1 MITGIIY
8 RYISPSGKSYIG
20 QTIDEIVRKQFFYNL
35 NCSYG
40 GKKIDNARLLKLQG
54 LIVLILENVVMVEEK
69 VLVIIYGNLY
79 KKKENMERK
88 ELSRFELAIVKR
100 TAQNTKSL
108 RTKRD
113 KLVEKIEKA
122 QEELTTINEAIEGF
136 EAPIKTMTGGFT
148 SEEVL
153 TGIMAVAEA
162 TEAAPEGE
170 VSEEAVGEVEVP
182 ASEAVALAEEVT
194 EAPENIGTANP
205 FGEVADEMP
214 FKD

>member
-1 MITGIIY
+1 M
-8 RYISPSGKSYIG
+8 
-20 QTIDEIVRKQFFYNL
+20 
-35 NCSYG
+35 
-40 GKKIDNARLLKLQG
+40 
-54 LIVLILENVVMVEEK
+54 
-69 VLVIIYGNLY
+69 
-79 KKKENMERK
+79 K

-122 QEELTTINEAIEGF
+122 QEELGVINEAIEGF

-153 TGIMAVAEA
+153 AGIMAVAEA

-182 ASEAVALAEEVT
+182 ASEAVELAEEVT
-194 EAPENIGTANP
+194 PANP
-205 FGEVADEMP
+205 FGEASDDMP

>member
-1 MITGIIY
+1 
-8 RYISPSGKSYIG
+8 
-20 QTIDEIVRKQFFYNL
+20 
-35 NCSYG
+35 
-40 GKKIDNARLLKLQG
+40 
-54 LIVLILENVVMVEEK
+54 MVEGK

-79 KKKENMERK
+79 KKKKENMERK

-122 QEELTTINEAIEGF
+122 QEELSVISETIEGF

-153 TGIMAVAEA
+153 AGIMAVAEA
-162 TEAAPEGE
+162 TEEAPEGE

-182 ASEAVALAEEVT
+182 ASEAVALAEEV
-194 EAPENIGTANP
+194 ASENS
-205 FGEVADEMP
+205 FGEVTDEMP

>member
-1 MITGIIY
+1 M
-8 RYISPSGKSYIG
+8 
-20 QTIDEIVRKQFFYNL
+20 
-35 NCSYG
+35 
-40 GKKIDNARLLKLQG
+40 
-54 LIVLILENVVMVEEK
+54 
-69 VLVIIYGNLY
+69 
-79 KKKENMERK
+79 K

-122 QEELTTINEAIEGF
+122 QEELAVINEAIEGF

-153 TGIMAVAEA
+153 SNVMAVAEA

-170 VSEEAVGEVEVP
+170 VAEETVGEVEVP
-182 ASEAVALAEEVT
+182 ASEAVTLAEEVAPVE
-194 EAPENIGTANP
+194 EAPTSP
-205 FGEVADEMP
+205 FGGEVDDMP

>member
-1 MITGIIY
+1 M
-8 RYISPSGKSYIG
+8 
-20 QTIDEIVRKQFFYNL
+20 
-35 NCSYG
+35 
-40 GKKIDNARLLKLQG
+40 
-54 LIVLILENVVMVEEK
+54 
-69 VLVIIYGNLY
+69 
-79 KKKENMERK
+79 K

-122 QEELTTINEAIEGF
+122 QEELGVINEAIEGF

-153 TGIMAVAEA
+153 AGIMAVAEA
-162 TEAAPEGE
+162 T
-170 VSEEAVGEVEVP
+170 EEAVGEVEVP
-182 ASEAVALAEEVT
+182 ASEAVALTEEI
-194 EAPENIGTANP
+194 APANP

>member
-1 MITGIIY
+1 MN
-8 RYISPSGKSYIG
+8 R
-20 QTIDEIVRKQFFYNL
+20 
-35 NCSYG
+35 
-40 GKKIDNARLLKLQG
+40 
-54 LIVLILENVVMVEEK
+54 
-69 VLVIIYGNLY
+69 
-79 KKKENMERK
+79 

-122 QEELTTINEAIEGF
+122 QEELGVINEAIEGF

-153 TGIMAVAEA
+153 AGIMAVAEA

-170 VSEEAVGEVEVP
+170 VSEEVVGEVEVP
-182 ASEAVALAEEVT
+182 ASEAVALAEEA
-194 EAPENIGTANP
+194 APANL

>member
-1 MITGIIY
+1 
-8 RYISPSGKSYIG
+8 
-20 QTIDEIVRKQFFYNL
+20 
-35 NCSYG
+35 
-40 GKKIDNARLLKLQG
+40 
-54 LIVLILENVVMVEEK
+54 
-69 VLVIIYGNLY
+69 
-79 KKKENMERK
+79 MERK

-122 QEELTTINEAIEGF
+122 QEELSVISETIEGF

-153 TGIMAVAEA
+153 AGIMAVAEA
-162 TEAAPEGE
+162 TEEAPEGE
-170 VSEEAVGEVEVP
+170 VSEEVEVP
-182 ASEAVALAEEVT
+182 ASEAVALAEEV
-194 EAPENIGTANP
+194 APANP
-205 FGEVADEMP
+205 FGELADEMP

>member
-1 MITGIIY
+1 M
-8 RYISPSGKSYIG
+8 
-20 QTIDEIVRKQFFYNL
+20 
-35 NCSYG
+35 
-40 GKKIDNARLLKLQG
+40 
-54 LIVLILENVVMVEEK
+54 
-69 VLVIIYGNLY
+69 
-79 KKKENMERK
+79 K

-122 QEELTTINEAIEGF
+122 QEELGVINEAIEGF

-153 TGIMAVAEA
+153 AGIMLV
-162 TEAAPEGE
+162 AAPEGE

-182 ASEAVALAEEVT
+182 ASEAVALAEEV
-194 EAPENIGTANP
+194 APTNP
-205 FGEVADEMP
+205 FVEVADEMP

>member
-1 MITGIIY
+1 MN
-8 RYISPSGKSYIG
+8 R
-20 QTIDEIVRKQFFYNL
+20 
-35 NCSYG
+35 
-40 GKKIDNARLLKLQG
+40 
-54 LIVLILENVVMVEEK
+54 
-69 VLVIIYGNLY
+69 
-79 KKKENMERK
+79 

-122 QEELTTINEAIEGF
+122 QEELGVINEAIEGF

-153 TGIMAVAEA
+153 AGIMAVV
-162 TEAAPEGE
+162 EAAPEGE

-182 ASEAVALAEEVT
+182 ASEAVTLAEEVV
-194 EAPENIGTANP
+194 EAPENIGTANL

>member
-1 MITGIIY
+1 M
-8 RYISPSGKSYIG
+8 
-20 QTIDEIVRKQFFYNL
+20 N
-35 NCSYG
+35 
-40 GKKIDNARLLKLQG
+40 
-54 LIVLILENVVMVEEK
+54 
-69 VLVIIYGNLY
+69 
-79 KKKENMERK
+79 K

-122 QEELTTINEAIEGF
+122 QEELNVINEAIEGF

-153 TGIMAVAEA
+153 AGIMAVAEA

-182 ASEAVALAEEVT
+182 ASEAVALAEEV
-194 EAPENIGTANP
+194 
-205 FGEVADEMP
+205 ADEMP

>member
-1 MITGIIY
+1 M
-8 RYISPSGKSYIG
+8 
-20 QTIDEIVRKQFFYNL
+20 
-35 NCSYG
+35 
-40 GKKIDNARLLKLQG
+40 
-54 LIVLILENVVMVEEK
+54 
-69 VLVIIYGNLY
+69 
-79 KKKENMERK
+79 K
-88 ELSRFELAIVKR
+88 ELSRFELAIIKR

-122 QEELTTINEAIEGF
+122 QEELTVISETIEGF

-153 TGIMAVAEA
+153 AGIMAVAEA
-162 TEAAPEGE
+162 TEEAPEGE

-182 ASEAVALAEEVT
+182 ASEAVALAEEV
-194 EAPENIGTANP
+194 APANP
-205 FGEVADEMP
+205 FGEVVDEMP

>member
-1 MITGIIY
+1 MN
-8 RYISPSGKSYIG
+8 R
-20 QTIDEIVRKQFFYNL
+20 
-35 NCSYG
+35 
-40 GKKIDNARLLKLQG
+40 
-54 LIVLILENVVMVEEK
+54 
-69 VLVIIYGNLY
+69 
-79 KKKENMERK
+79 

-100 TAQNTKSL
+100 TAQNTRSL
-108 RTKRD
+108 RIKRD

-122 QEELTTINEAIEGF
+122 QEELGVINEAIEGF

-153 TGIMAVAEA
+153 AGIMAVAEA

-170 VSEEAVGEVEVP
+170 VSEEVVGEVEVP
-182 ASEAVALAEEVT
+182 ASEAVALVEEA
-194 EAPENIGTANP
+194 APANP

>member
-1 MITGIIY
+1 MS
-8 RYISPSGKSYIG
+8 R
-20 QTIDEIVRKQFFYNL
+20 
-35 NCSYG
+35 
-40 GKKIDNARLLKLQG
+40 
-54 LIVLILENVVMVEEK
+54 
-69 VLVIIYGNLY
+69 
-79 KKKENMERK
+79 

-122 QEELTTINEAIEGF
+122 QEELGVINEAIEGF

-153 TGIMAVAEA
+153 AGIMAVAEA

-182 ASEAVALAEEVT
+182 ASEAVALAEEAVET
-194 EAPENIGTANP
+194 SANP
-205 FGEVADEMP
+205 FGEGSDDMP

>member
-1 MITGIIY
+1 MN
-8 RYISPSGKSYIG
+8 R
-20 QTIDEIVRKQFFYNL
+20 
-35 NCSYG
+35 
-40 GKKIDNARLLKLQG
+40 
-54 LIVLILENVVMVEEK
+54 
-69 VLVIIYGNLY
+69 
-79 KKKENMERK
+79 

-122 QEELTTINEAIEGF
+122 QEELGVINEAIEGF

-153 TGIMAVAEA
+153 AGIMAVAEA

-170 VSEEAVGEVEVP
+170 VSEEVVGEVEVP
-182 ASEAVALAEEVT
+182 ASEAVALAEEA
-194 EAPENIGTANP
+194 APCKSIWRSGR
-205 FGEVADEMP
+205 
-214 FKD
+214 

>member
-1 MITGIIY
+1 M
-8 RYISPSGKSYIG
+8 
-20 QTIDEIVRKQFFYNL
+20 
-35 NCSYG
+35 
-40 GKKIDNARLLKLQG
+40 
-54 LIVLILENVVMVEEK
+54 
-69 VLVIIYGNLY
+69 
-79 KKKENMERK
+79 K

-122 QEELTTINEAIEGF
+122 QEELGVINEAIEGF

-153 TGIMAVAEA
+153 AGIMAVATEA
-162 TEAAPEGE
+162 TPEGE

-182 ASEAVALAEEVT
+182 ASEAVALAEEA
-194 EAPENIGTANP
+194 APANP

>member
-1 MITGIIY
+1 MN
-8 RYISPSGKSYIG
+8 R
-20 QTIDEIVRKQFFYNL
+20 
-35 NCSYG
+35 
-40 GKKIDNARLLKLQG
+40 
-54 LIVLILENVVMVEEK
+54 
-69 VLVIIYGNLY
+69 
-79 KKKENMERK
+79 

-122 QEELTTINEAIEGF
+122 QEELGVINEAI

-153 TGIMAVAEA
+153 AGIMAVAEA

-182 ASEAVALAEEVT
+182 ASEAVKLAEEVT

>member
-1 MITGIIY
+1 M
-8 RYISPSGKSYIG
+8 
-20 QTIDEIVRKQFFYNL
+20 N
-35 NCSYG
+35 
-40 GKKIDNARLLKLQG
+40 
-54 LIVLILENVVMVEEK
+54 
-69 VLVIIYGNLY
+69 
-79 KKKENMERK
+79 K

-122 QEELTTINEAIEGF
+122 QEELSVINEAIEGF

-153 TGIMAVAEA
+153 AGIMAVAEA

-182 ASEAVALAEEVT
+182 ASEAVALAEEV
-194 EAPENIGTANP
+194 APENPSSVSPTYWRSGR
-205 FGEVADEMP
+205 
-214 FKD
+214 

>member
-1 MITGIIY
+1 MN
-8 RYISPSGKSYIG
+8 R
-20 QTIDEIVRKQFFYNL
+20 
-35 NCSYG
+35 
-40 GKKIDNARLLKLQG
+40 
-54 LIVLILENVVMVEEK
+54 
-69 VLVIIYGNLY
+69 
-79 KKKENMERK
+79 

-122 QEELTTINEAIEGF
+122 QEELGVINEAIEGF

-153 TGIMAVAEA
+153 AGIMAVAEA

-182 ASEAVALAEEVT
+182 ASEAVKLAEEAT

>member
-1 MITGIIY
+1 M
-8 RYISPSGKSYIG
+8 
-20 QTIDEIVRKQFFYNL
+20 
-35 NCSYG
+35 
-40 GKKIDNARLLKLQG
+40 
-54 LIVLILENVVMVEEK
+54 
-69 VLVIIYGNLY
+69 
-79 KKKENMERK
+79 K

-122 QEELTTINEAIEGF
+122 QEELGVINEAIEGF

-153 TGIMAVAEA
+153 AGIMAVAEA

-170 VSEEAVGEVEVP
+170 VSEEAVGEVP
-182 ASEAVALAEEVT
+182 ASEAVKLAEEVT

>member
-1 MITGIIY
+1 M
-8 RYISPSGKSYIG
+8 
-20 QTIDEIVRKQFFYNL
+20 
-35 NCSYG
+35 
-40 GKKIDNARLLKLQG
+40 
-54 LIVLILENVVMVEEK
+54 
-69 VLVIIYGNLY
+69 
-79 KKKENMERK
+79 K
-88 ELSRFELAIVKR
+88 ELSRFEMAIVKR

-122 QEELTTINEAIEGF
+122 QEELGVINEAIEGF

-153 TGIMAVAEA
+153 AGIMAVAEA
-162 TEAAPEGE
+162 TEEAPEGE

-182 ASEAVALAEEVT
+182 ASEAVALAEEV
-194 EAPENIGTANP
+194 ASENS
-205 FGEVADEMP
+205 FEEVTDEMP

>member
-1 MITGIIY
+1 M
-8 RYISPSGKSYIG
+8 
-20 QTIDEIVRKQFFYNL
+20 
-35 NCSYG
+35 
-40 GKKIDNARLLKLQG
+40 
-54 LIVLILENVVMVEEK
+54 
-69 VLVIIYGNLY
+69 
-79 KKKENMERK
+79 K

-122 QEELTTINEAIEGF
+122 QKELCVINEAIEGF

-153 TGIMAVAEA
+153 AGIMAVAEA
-162 TEAAPEGE
+162 TEATPEGE
-170 VSEEAVGEVEVP
+170 ISEEVVGEVEVP
-182 ASEAVALAEEVT
+182 ASEAVAWTEEV
-194 EAPENIGTANP
+194 APASP
-205 FGEVADEMP
+205 FGEVAYEMP

>member
-1 MITGIIY
+1 M
-8 RYISPSGKSYIG
+8 
-20 QTIDEIVRKQFFYNL
+20 
-35 NCSYG
+35 
-40 GKKIDNARLLKLQG
+40 
-54 LIVLILENVVMVEEK
+54 
-69 VLVIIYGNLY
+69 
-79 KKKENMERK
+79 K

-122 QEELTTINEAIEGF
+122 QEELNVINEAIEGF

-153 TGIMAVAEA
+153 AGIMAVAEA
-162 TEAAPEGE
+162 TEEAPEGE

-182 ASEAVALAEEVT
+182 ASEAVVLAEEAVET
-194 EAPENIGTANP
+194 SANP
-205 FGEVADEMP
+205 FGEGSDDMP

>member
-1 MITGIIY
+1 MN
-8 RYISPSGKSYIG
+8 R
-20 QTIDEIVRKQFFYNL
+20 
-35 NCSYG
+35 
-40 GKKIDNARLLKLQG
+40 
-54 LIVLILENVVMVEEK
+54 
-69 VLVIIYGNLY
+69 
-79 KKKENMERK
+79 

-122 QEELTTINEAIEGF
+122 QEELGAINEAIEGF

-153 TGIMAVAEA
+153 AGIMAVV
-162 TEAAPEGE
+162 EAAPEGE

-182 ASEAVALAEEVT
+182 ASEAVKLAEEVT
-194 EAPENIGTANP
+194 EAPANP

>member
-1 MITGIIY
+1 M
-8 RYISPSGKSYIG
+8 
-20 QTIDEIVRKQFFYNL
+20 
-35 NCSYG
+35 
-40 GKKIDNARLLKLQG
+40 
-54 LIVLILENVVMVEEK
+54 
-69 VLVIIYGNLY
+69 
-79 KKKENMERK
+79 K

-108 RTKRD
+108 ITKRD

-153 TGIMAVAEA
+153 AGIMAVAEA

-170 VSEEAVGEVEVP
+170 VSEVPVGEVEVP
-182 ASEAVALAEEVT
+182 ASEAVALAEEV
-194 EAPENIGTANP
+194 APANS

>member
-1 MITGIIY
+1 M
-8 RYISPSGKSYIG
+8 
-20 QTIDEIVRKQFFYNL
+20 
-35 NCSYG
+35 
-40 GKKIDNARLLKLQG
+40 
-54 LIVLILENVVMVEEK
+54 
-69 VLVIIYGNLY
+69 
-79 KKKENMERK
+79 K

-122 QEELTTINEAIEGF
+122 QEELNVINEAIEGF

-153 TGIMAVAEA
+153 AGIMAVAEA

-182 ASEAVALAEEVT
+182 ASEAVALAEEV
-194 EAPENIGTANP
+194 APANP
-205 FGEVADEMP
+205 FGEGDDEMP

>member
-1 MITGIIY
+1 M
-8 RYISPSGKSYIG
+8 
-20 QTIDEIVRKQFFYNL
+20 
-35 NCSYG
+35 
-40 GKKIDNARLLKLQG
+40 
-54 LIVLILENVVMVEEK
+54 
-69 VLVIIYGNLY
+69 
-79 KKKENMERK
+79 K
-88 ELSRFELAIVKR
+88 ELSRFELAIIKR

-122 QEELTTINEAIEGF
+122 QEELSVINEAIEGF

-153 TGIMAVAEA
+153 AGIMAVAEA
-162 TEAAPEGE
+162 TEEAPEGE

-182 ASEAVALAEEVT
+182 ASEAVALAEEV
-194 EAPENIGTANP
+194 ASENS
-205 FGEVADEMP
+205 FGEVTDEMP

>member
-1 MITGIIY
+1 MN
-8 RYISPSGKSYIG
+8 R
-20 QTIDEIVRKQFFYNL
+20 
-35 NCSYG
+35 
-40 GKKIDNARLLKLQG
+40 
-54 LIVLILENVVMVEEK
+54 
-69 VLVIIYGNLY
+69 
-79 KKKENMERK
+79 
-88 ELSRFELAIVKR
+88 ELSRFELAICKR

-113 KLVEKIEKA
+113 KLVKKIEEA
-122 QEELTTINEAIEGF
+122 QEELCVIIETIEGF

-182 ASEAVALAEEVT
+182 ASEAVSLAEDG
-194 EAPENIGTANP
+194 APANS
-205 FGEVADEMP
+205 FGEVEDEMP
-214 FKD
+214 FRSINRVK

>member
-1 MITGIIY
+1 M
-8 RYISPSGKSYIG
+8 
-20 QTIDEIVRKQFFYNL
+20 
-35 NCSYG
+35 
-40 GKKIDNARLLKLQG
+40 
-54 LIVLILENVVMVEEK
+54 
-69 VLVIIYGNLY
+69 
-79 KKKENMERK
+79 K

-122 QEELTTINEAIEGF
+122 QEELGVINEAIEGF

-153 TGIMAVAEA
+153 AGIMAVAEA

-182 ASEAVALAEEVT
+182 ASEAVALAEEV
-194 EAPENIGTANP
+194 APANPFGEEVAPANP

>member
-1 MITGIIY
+1 MN
-8 RYISPSGKSYIG
+8 R
-20 QTIDEIVRKQFFYNL
+20 
-35 NCSYG
+35 
-40 GKKIDNARLLKLQG
+40 
-54 LIVLILENVVMVEEK
+54 
-69 VLVIIYGNLY
+69 
-79 KKKENMERK
+79 

-122 QEELTTINEAIEGF
+122 QEELGVINEAIEGF
-136 EAPIKTMTGGFT
+136 EAPIMTMTGGFT

-153 TGIMAVAEA
+153 AGIMAVAEA

-170 VSEEAVGEVEVP
+170 VSEEVVGEVEVP
-182 ASEAVALAEEVT
+182 ASEAVALAEEA
-194 EAPENIGTANP
+194 APE
-205 FGEVADEMP
+205 GEVADEMP